1 MEIQIKEPITQGDYC
16 DEETLQNISWEIIR
30 KYFDKQY
37 LERLVRHQR
46 ESYNYFINNQ
56 IKETIQM
63 FNPVIIHSE
72 HDKDPETGIYSLEIE
87 INFDNFQMFLPK
99 IYENNGAVK
108 LMFPQEA
115 RLRNFT
121 YSSPMMID
129 INVKVINRT
138 GKNLSKVEIL
148 HTK

>member
-1 MEIQIKEPITQGDYC
+1 MEVNIDKPIAQDGCCDIDAIKTIA
-16 DEETLQNISWEIIR
+16 WEVIR

-63 FNPVIIHSE
+63 FNPVIIHSD

-99 IYENNGAVK
+99 YHK
-108 LMFPQEA
+108 
-115 RLRNFT
+115 
-121 YSSPMMID
+121 ID
-129 INVKVINRT
+129 V
-138 GKNLSKVEIL
+138 GK
-148 HTK
+148 

>member
-1 MEIQIKEPITQGDYC
+1 
-16 DEETLQNISWEIIR
+16 
-30 KYFDKQY
+30 
-37 LERLVRHQR
+37 
-46 ESYNYFINNQ
+46 
-56 IKETIQM
+56 M

-99 IYENNGAVK
+99 SYENNGAVK
-108 LMFPQEA
+108 LMFPQA

-138 GKNLSKVEIL
+138 GKNLSNVEIL
-148 HTK
+148 HKKLPNTRIGQCL